1 MQFKFPKTHINS
13 VGLREMFTYTI
24 KRLLQ
29 SLVVVWAAVTLM
41 FALFFII
48 PGDPISLKSG
58 EKALPQEI
66 LDNIQRKYGLD
77 KPVYAQY
84 LRFWGNLLHGDLG
97 YSYKNDKSVN
107 TILHDGLSTSAR
119 LLFWGAL
126 FQLIIAFTVGLTSA
140 IKRGSLGD
148 RIGTVFSV
156 GIQGIPVF
164 VSGLLAQY
172 LFGVLPFQ
180 LHWDWLN
187 FFKPWPQSWH
197 LGVIPGDSWK
207 GIILPALVVAVV
219 DAAFIARMLR
229 SSLLEVLRADY
240 IRTAFA
246 KGLSARRVWFH
257 HALRN
262 ALIPVVTV
270 YGTSLIAIFGV
281 AVQTEKIFSLP
292 GMGSTIADS
301 ALSQDAPV
309 VLGLAIVVIAFG
321 AVVNLIVDLSY
332 ALIDPRIKIDA
343 KAVH

>member
-1 MQFKFPKTHINS
+1 
-13 VGLREMFTYTI
+13 MFTYTI

-29 SLVVVWAAVTLM
+29 TLIVVWAAVTLM

-58 EKALPQEI
+58 EKALPQSI
-66 LDNIQRKYGLD
+66 IDNINAKYGLD
-77 KPVYAQY
+77 QPTYVQY
-84 LRFWGNLLHGDLG
+84 FRFWGNLFQGDLG
-97 YSYKNDKSVN
+97 YSYKNDRSVN
-107 TILHDGLSTSAR
+107 QILTDGLSTSAR
-119 LLFWGAL
+119 LLFWGAF
-126 FQLIIAFTVGLTSA
+126 FQLIIALTVGLVSA

-148 RIGTVFSV
+148 KIGTVFTV

-180 LHWDWLN
+180 LKWDWAN
-187 FFKPWPQSWH
+187 FYKPWPNEWVF
-197 LGVIPGDSWK
+197 GVIPVGEWK
-207 GIILPALVVAVV
+207 GFILPALVVAVV

-262 ALIPVVTV
+262 AMIPVITV

-281 AVQTEKIFSLP
+281 AVQTEKVFSLP

-301 ALSQDAPV
+301 ALGQDAPV

-321 AVVNLIVDLSY
+321 AIVNLIVDLSY

>member
-1 MQFKFPKTHINS
+1 
-13 VGLREMFTYTI
+13 MFTYTI

-58 EKALPQEI
+58 EKALPPQI
-66 LDNIQRKYGLD
+66 LANINAKFGLD
-77 KPVYAQY
+77 QPTYVQY
-84 LRFWGNLLHGDLG
+84 FRFWKNLLKGDLG

-126 FQLIIAFTVGLTSA
+126 LQLIIALTVGLTSA

-156 GIQGIPVF
+156 GVQGIPVF

-180 LHWDWLN
+180 LHWNWIN
-187 FFKPWPQSWH
+187 FFKPWPQSWT
-197 LGVIPGDSWK
+197 LGVIPTDSWK
-207 GIILPALVVAVV
+207 GVVLPALVVAVV

-281 AVQTEKIFSLP
+281 AVQTEKVFSLP

-301 ALSQDAPV
+301 ALAQDSPV

-321 AVVNLIVDLSY
+321 AIVNLVVDLSY
-332 ALIDPRIKIDA
+332 ALIDPRIKIDS
-343 KAVH
+343 KVVH

>member
-1 MQFKFPKTHINS
+1 
-13 VGLREMFTYTI
+13 MFTYTI

-58 EKALPQEI
+58 EKALPPQI
-66 LDNIQRKYGLD
+66 LANINAKYGLD
-77 KPVYAQY
+77 QPTYVQY
-84 LRFWGNLLHGDLG
+84 FRFWKNLLKGDLG

-126 FQLIIAFTVGLTSA
+126 LQLIIALTVGLTSA

-156 GIQGIPVF
+156 GVQGIPVF

-180 LHWDWLN
+180 LHWNWIN
-187 FFKPWPQSWH
+187 FFKPWPQSWT
-197 LGVIPGDSWK
+197 LGVIPTDSWK
-207 GIILPALVVAVV
+207 GVVLPALVVAVV

-281 AVQTEKIFSLP
+281 AVQTEKVFSLP

-301 ALSQDAPV
+301 ALAQDSPV

-321 AVVNLIVDLSY
+321 AVVNLVVDLSY

-343 KAVH
+343 KVVH

>member
-1 MQFKFPKTHINS
+1 
-13 VGLREMFTYTI
+13 MFTYTI

-29 SLVVVWAAVTLM
+29 SLIVVWAAVTLM

-58 EKALPQEI
+58 EKALPAQI
-66 LDNIQRKYGLD
+66 LANINAKYGLD
-77 KPVYAQY
+77 QPTYVQY
-84 LRFWGNLLHGDLG
+84 FRFWKNLFKGDLG

-126 FQLIIAFTVGLTSA
+126 LQLIIALTVGLTSA

-148 RIGTVFSV
+148 RIGTIFSV
-156 GIQGIPVF
+156 GVQGIPVF

-180 LHWDWLN
+180 LHWNWIN
-187 FFKPWPQSWH
+187 FFKPWPQSWT
-197 LGVIPGDSWK
+197 LGVIPTDSWK
-207 GIILPALVVAVV
+207 GVVLPALVVAVV

-281 AVQTEKIFSLP
+281 AVQTEKVFSLP

-301 ALSQDAPV
+301 ALAQDSPV

-321 AVVNLIVDLSY
+321 AIVNLVVDLSY
-332 ALIDPRIKIDA
+332 ALIDPRIKIDS
-343 KAVH
+343 KVVH

>member
-1 MQFKFPKTHINS
+1 M
-13 VGLREMFTYTI
+13 LTYAI

-58 EKALPQEI
+58 EKSLPQSI
-66 LDNIQRKYGLD
+66 LDNINAKYGLD
-77 KPVYAQY
+77 QPVYVQY
-84 LRFWGNLLHGDLG
+84 FRFWKNLLHGDLG

-126 FQLIIAFTVGLTSA
+126 FQLIIALSVGLISA

-148 RIGTVFSV
+148 RIGTFFTV

-172 LFGVLPFQ
+172 FFGVLPFQ
-180 LHWDWLN
+180 IHWEWLN
-187 FFKPWPQSWH
+187 FYKPWPNEWVF
-197 LGVIPGDSWK
+197 GVIPVGEWR
-207 GIILPALVVAVV
+207 GFVLPAIVVAVV

-246 KGLSARRVWFH
+246 KGLSAKRVWLR

-281 AVQTEKIFSLP
+281 AVQTEKVFSLP

-301 ALSQDAPV
+301 ALGQDSPV

-321 AVVNLIVDLSY
+321 ALINLIVDLSY
-332 ALIDPRIKIDA
+332 ALIDPRIKVDA
-343 KAVH
+343 KVAH

>member
-1 MQFKFPKTHINS
+1 
-13 VGLREMFTYTI
+13 MFTYTV

-58 EKALPQEI
+58 EKALPPSI
-66 LDNIQRKYGLD
+66 LANINAKYGLD
-77 KPVYAQY
+77 QPTYVQY
-84 LRFWGNLLHGDLG
+84 FRFWGNLLDGDLG

-126 FQLIIAFTVGLTSA
+126 LQLIIALTVGLTSA

-197 LGVIPGDSWK
+197 LGVLPADNWK
-207 GIILPALVVAVV
+207 GIVLPALVVAVV

-281 AVQTEKIFSLP
+281 AVQTDKVFSLP

-301 ALSQDAPV
+301 ALSQDSPV

>member
-1 MQFKFPKTHINS
+1 
-13 VGLREMFTYTI
+13 
-24 KRLLQ
+24 
-29 SLVVVWAAVTLM
+29 
-41 FALFFII
+41 
-48 PGDPISLKSG
+48 
-58 EKALPQEI
+58 
-66 LDNIQRKYGLD
+66 
-77 KPVYAQY
+77 
-84 LRFWGNLLHGDLG
+84 
-97 YSYKNDKSVN
+97 
-107 TILHDGLSTSAR
+107 LHDGLSTSAR

-126 FQLIIAFTVGLTSA
+126 LQLIIALTVGLTSA

-148 RIGTVFSV
+148 RLGTVFSV

-187 FFKPWPQSWH
+187 FFKPWPQTWAF
-197 LGVIPGDSWK
+197 GVIPTDGWK
-207 GIILPALVVAVV
+207 GLVLPAFVVAVV

-262 ALIPVVTV
+262 ALIPVITV

-281 AVQTEKIFSLP
+281 AVQTEKVFSLP

-321 AVVNLIVDLSY
+321 AVINLIVDLSY
-332 ALIDPRIKIDA
+332 ALIDPRIKIDS

>member
-1 MQFKFPKTHINS
+1 
-13 VGLREMFTYTI
+13 MFTYTI

-29 SLVVVWAAVTLM
+29 SLIVVWAAVTLM

-58 EKALPQEI
+58 EKALPAQI
-66 LDNIQRKYGLD
+66 LANINAKYGLD
-77 KPVYAQY
+77 QPTYVQY
-84 LRFWGNLLHGDLG
+84 FRFWKNLLKGDLG

-126 FQLIIAFTVGLTSA
+126 LQLIIALTVGLTSA

-156 GIQGIPVF
+156 GVQGIPVF

-180 LHWDWLN
+180 MHWDWIN
-187 FFKPWPQSWH
+187 FFKPWPQSWA
-197 LGVIPGDSWK
+197 LGIFPTDSWK
-207 GIILPALVVAVV
+207 GVVLPALVVAVV

-281 AVQTEKIFSLP
+281 AVQTEKVFSLP

-301 ALSQDAPV
+301 ALAQDSPV

-321 AVVNLIVDLSY
+321 ALVNLVVDLSY
-332 ALIDPRIKIDA
+332 ALIDPRIKIDS

>member
-1 MQFKFPKTHINS
+1 
-13 VGLREMFTYTI
+13 
-24 KRLLQ
+24 
-29 SLVVVWAAVTLM
+29 
-41 FALFFII
+41 
-48 PGDPISLKSG
+48 
-58 EKALPQEI
+58 
-66 LDNIQRKYGLD
+66 
-77 KPVYAQY
+77 
-84 LRFWGNLLHGDLG
+84 
-97 YSYKNDKSVN
+97 
-107 TILHDGLSTSAR
+107 LHDGLSTSAR

-126 FQLIIAFTVGLTSA
+126 FQLIIALAVGLTSA

-172 LFGVLPFQ
+172 RFGVLPFQ
-180 LHWDWLN
+180 MGWDWLN
-187 FFKPWPQSWH
+187 FFKPWSQTWT
-197 LGVIPGDSWK
+197 LGVIPTESWK

-246 KGLSARRVWFH
+246 KGLSARRVWLH

-262 ALIPVVTV
+262 AMIPVVTV

-281 AVQTEKIFSLP
+281 AVQTEKVFSLP

-321 AVVNLIVDLSY
+321 AFVNLIVDLSY

>member
-1 MQFKFPKTHINS
+1 
-13 VGLREMFTYTI
+13 MFSYAI

-29 SLVVVWAAVTLM
+29 TLVVVWAATTLM

-58 EKALPQEI
+58 EKALPQSI
-66 LDNIQRKYGLD
+66 IDNINAKYGLD
-77 KPVYAQY
+77 KPAYVQY
-84 LRFWGNLLHGDLG
+84 FRFWNNLLHGDLG

-107 TILHDGLSTSAR
+107 QILTDGFQTSAR

-126 FQLIIAFTVGLTSA
+126 FQLIIALTVGLVSA

-148 RIGTVFSV
+148 KIGTVFTV

-172 LFGVLPFQ
+172 FFGVLPFQ
-180 LHWDWLN
+180 LNINWANLY
-187 FFKPWPQSWH
+187 KPWPMDWSF
-197 LGVIPGDSWK
+197 GVIPTSGWQ
-207 GIILPALVVAVV
+207 GILLPAMVVALV

-246 KGLSARRVWFH
+246 KGLSPRRVWFH

-270 YGTSLIAIFGV
+270 YGTSLIGIFGV
-281 AVQTEKIFSLP
+281 AVQTEKVFSLP

-301 ALSQDAPV
+301 ALGQDAPV

-321 AVVNLIVDLSY
+321 AIVNLIVDLSY
-332 ALIDPRIKIDA
+332 ALIDPRIKIDS
-343 KAVH
+343 KVVH

>member
-1 MQFKFPKTHINS
+1 M
-13 VGLREMFTYTI
+13 LTYAI

-29 SLVVVWAAVTLM
+29 SIVVVWAAVTLM

-58 EKALPQEI
+58 EKSLPQSI
-66 LDNIQRKYGLD
+66 LDNINAKYGLD
-77 KPVYAQY
+77 QPVYVQY
-84 LRFWGNLLHGDLG
+84 FRFWKNLLHGDLG

-126 FQLIIAFTVGLTSA
+126 FQLIIALSVGLISA

-148 RIGTVFSV
+148 RIGTFFTV

-172 LFGVLPFQ
+172 FFGVLPFQ
-180 LHWDWLN
+180 IHWEWLN
-187 FFKPWPQSWH
+187 FYKPWPNEWVF
-197 LGVIPGDSWK
+197 GVIPVGEWR
-207 GIILPALVVAVV
+207 GFVLPAIVVAVV

-246 KGLSARRVWFH
+246 KGLSAKRVWLR

-281 AVQTEKIFSLP
+281 AVQTEKVFSLP

-301 ALSQDAPV
+301 ALGQDSPV

-321 AVVNLIVDLSY
+321 ALINLIVDLSY
-332 ALIDPRIKIDA
+332 ALIDPRIKVDA
-343 KAVH
+343 KVAH

>member
-1 MQFKFPKTHINS
+1 M
-13 VGLREMFTYTI
+13 
-24 KRLLQ
+24 
-29 SLVVVWAAVTLM
+29 
-41 FALFFII
+41 I
-48 PGDPISLKSG
+48 P
-58 EKALPQEI
+58 
-66 LDNIQRKYGLD
+66 
-77 KPVYAQY
+77 
-84 LRFWGNLLHGDLG
+84 
-97 YSYKNDKSVN
+97 
-107 TILHDGLSTSAR
+107 T
-119 LLFWGAL
+119 
-126 FQLIIAFTVGLTSA
+126 
-140 IKRGSLGD
+140 
-148 RIGTVFSV
+148 
-156 GIQGIPVF
+156 
-164 VSGLLAQY
+164 
-172 LFGVLPFQ
+172 
-180 LHWDWLN
+180 
-187 FFKPWPQSWH
+187 
-197 LGVIPGDSWK
+197 DSWK
-207 GIILPALVVAVV
+207 GMILPALVVAVV

-281 AVQTEKIFSLP
+281 AVQTEKVFSLP

-321 AVVNLIVDLSY
+321 AFVNLVVDLSY

>member
-1 MQFKFPKTHINS
+1 MRHAFKKCLYDACKLLNS
-13 VGLREMFTYTI
+13 GSNAFHATACESPNGWSSAIRSTSFDYEVLP
-24 KRLLQ
+24 
-29 SLVVVWAAVTLM
+29 AAATM
-41 FALFFII
+41 AAALK
-48 PGDPISLKSG
+48 PGAAAIHDDV
-58 EKALPQEI
+58 A
-66 LDNIQRKYGLD
+66 
-77 KPVYAQY
+77 
-84 LRFWGNLLHGDLG
+84 GNLCYDWHIGD
-97 YSYKNDKSVN
+97 K
-107 TILHDGLSTSAR
+107 
-119 LLFWGAL
+119 
-126 FQLIIAFTVGLTSA
+126 
-140 IKRGSLGD
+140 
-148 RIGTVFSV
+148 
-156 GIQGIPVF
+156 
-164 VSGLLAQY
+164 
-172 LFGVLPFQ
+172 
-180 LHWDWLN
+180 
-187 FFKPWPQSWH
+187 
-197 LGVIPGDSWK
+197 
-207 GIILPALVVAVV
+207 AVV

-321 AVVNLIVDLSY
+321 AFVNLIVDLSY

>member
-1 MQFKFPKTHINS
+1 M
-13 VGLREMFTYTI
+13 LTYAI

-58 EKALPQEI
+58 EKSLPQSI
-66 LDNIQRKYGLD
+66 LDNINAKYGLD
-77 KPVYAQY
+77 QPTYVQY
-84 LRFWGNLLHGDLG
+84 FRFWKNLLHGDLG

-126 FQLIIAFTVGLTSA
+126 FQLIIALSVGLVSA

-148 RIGTVFSV
+148 RVGTFFTV

-172 LFGVLPFQ
+172 FFGVLPFQ
-180 LHWDWLN
+180 IHWDWLN
-187 FFKPWPQSWH
+187 FYKPWPSEWV
-197 LGVIPGDSWK
+197 LGVIPVGEWK
-207 GIILPALVVAVV
+207 GFVLPAIVVAVV

-246 KGLSARRVWFH
+246 KGLSAKRVWLR

-281 AVQTEKIFSLP
+281 AVQTEKVFSLP

-301 ALSQDAPV
+301 ALGQDSPV
-309 VLGLAIVVIAFG
+309 VLGLAIVVIGFG
-321 AVVNLIVDLSY
+321 ALVNLVVDLSY
-332 ALIDPRIKIDA
+332 ALIDPRIKVDA
-343 KAVH
+343 KVAH

>member
-1 MQFKFPKTHINS
+1 
-13 VGLREMFTYTI
+13 MFSYTI

-29 SLVVVWAAVTLM
+29 SFLVVWAAASLM

-58 EKALPQEI
+58 EKALPQSVI
-66 LDNIQRKYGLD
+66 DNINAKYGLD
-77 KPVYAQY
+77 KPVYDQY
-84 LRFWGNLLHGDLG
+84 LRFWKNLSHGDLG
-97 YSYKNDKSVN
+97 YSYKNDRSVN
-107 TILHDGLSTSAR
+107 QILSEGIQTSAR

-126 FQLIIAFTVGLTSA
+126 FQLIIALTVGLVSA

-148 RIGTVFSV
+148 KIGTVFTV

-180 LHWDWLN
+180 LHINWAN
-187 FFKPWPQSWH
+187 IFKPWPNEWAF
-197 LGVIPGDSWK
+197 GVIPQGQWQ
-207 GIILPALVVAVV
+207 GILLPAIVVAVV

-246 KGLSARRVWFH
+246 KGLSPRRVWFH

-262 ALIPVVTV
+262 ALIPVITV
-270 YGTSLIAIFGV
+270 YGTSLISIFGV
-281 AVQTEKIFSLP
+281 AVQTEKVFSLP

-301 ALSQDAPV
+301 ALGQDAPV
-309 VLGLAIVVIAFG
+309 VLGLSIVVIAFG
-321 AVVNLIVDLSY
+321 ALINLIVDLSY
-332 ALIDPRIKIDA
+332 ALIDPRIKIDS
-343 KAVH
+343 KVVH

>member
-1 MQFKFPKTHINS
+1 
-13 VGLREMFTYTI
+13 MFTYTI

-29 SLVVVWAAVTLM
+29 SLVVVWAAVSLM

-58 EKALPQEI
+58 EKALPPQI
-66 LDNIQRKYGLD
+66 LANINAKYGLD
-77 KPVYAQY
+77 QPTYVQY
-84 LRFWGNLLHGDLG
+84 FRFWKNLLKGDLG

-126 FQLIIAFTVGLTSA
+126 LQLIIALTVGFTSA

-156 GIQGIPVF
+156 GVQGIPVF
-164 VSGLLAQY
+164 VSGLLAQF

-180 LHWDWLN
+180 MHWNWIN
-187 FFKPWPQSWH
+187 FFKPWPQSWT
-197 LGVIPGDSWK
+197 LGVIPTDSWK
-207 GIILPALVVAVV
+207 GVVLPALVVAVV

-281 AVQTEKIFSLP
+281 AVQTEKVFSLP

-301 ALSQDAPV
+301 ALAQDSPV
-309 VLGLAIVVIAFG
+309 VLGLSIVVIAFG
-321 AVVNLIVDLSY
+321 ALVNLIVDLSY
-332 ALIDPRIKIDA
+332 AVIDPRIKIDS
-343 KAVH
+343 KVVH

>member
-1 MQFKFPKTHINS
+1 
-13 VGLREMFTYTI
+13 MFTYTI

-29 SLVVVWAAVTLM
+29 SLIVVWAAITLM
-41 FALFFII
+41 FVLFFII

-58 EKALPQEI
+58 EKSLPPSI
-66 LDNIQRKYGLD
+66 LANLNAKYGLD
-77 KPVYAQY
+77 QPTYVQY
-84 LRFWGNLLHGDLG
+84 LRFFGNLFRGDLG

-107 TILHDGLSTSAR
+107 SILSDGLSTSAR

-126 FQLIIAFTVGLTSA
+126 FQLIIALTVGLTSA

-156 GIQGIPVF
+156 GVQGIPVF

-180 LHWDWLN
+180 MGWGWLN
-187 FFKPWPQSWH
+187 FFKPWPQEWAF
-197 LGVIPGDSWK
+197 GIFPTDSWK
-207 GIILPALVVAVV
+207 GIILPAVVVAVV

-246 KGLSARRVWFH
+246 KGLSARRVWMH

-270 YGTSLIAIFGV
+270 YGTSLIGIFGV
-281 AVQTEKIFSLP
+281 AVQTEKVFSLP

-309 VLGLAIVVIAFG
+309 VLGLSIVVISFG
-321 AVVNLIVDLSY
+321 AFVNLIVDLSY
-332 ALIDPRIKIDA
+332 ALIDPRIKIES

>member
-1 MQFKFPKTHINS
+1 
-13 VGLREMFTYTI
+13 MFSYAI

-29 SLVVVWAAVTLM
+29 TLVVVWAATTLM

-48 PGDPISLKSG
+48 PGDPISLKSC
-58 EKALPQEI
+58 EKALPQSI
-66 LDNIQRKYGLD
+66 IDNINAKYGLD
-77 KPVYAQY
+77 KPAYVQY
-84 LRFWGNLLHGDLG
+84 FRFWNNLFHGDLG

-107 TILHDGLSTSAR
+107 QILTDGFQTSAR

-126 FQLIIAFTVGLTSA
+126 FQLIIALTVGLVSA

-148 RIGTVFSV
+148 KIGTVFTV

-180 LHWDWLN
+180 LHINWANLY
-187 FFKPWPQSWH
+187 KPWPAEWAF
-197 LGVIPGDSWK
+197 GVIPTTGWQ
-207 GIILPALVVAVV
+207 GILLPALVVAVV

-246 KGLSARRVWFH
+246 KGLSPRRVWFH

-262 ALIPVVTV
+262 ALIPVITV
-270 YGTSLIAIFGV
+270 YGTSLISIFGV
-281 AVQTEKIFSLP
+281 AVQTEKVFSLP

-301 ALSQDAPV
+301 ALGQDAPV

-321 AVVNLIVDLSY
+321 AIVNLIVDLSY

>member
-1 MQFKFPKTHINS
+1 MQ
-13 VGLREMFTYTI
+13 
-24 KRLLQ
+24 
-29 SLVVVWAAVTLM
+29 
-41 FALFFII
+41 
-48 PGDPISLKSG
+48 
-58 EKALPQEI
+58 
-66 LDNIQRKYGLD
+66 
-77 KPVYAQY
+77 
-84 LRFWGNLLHGDLG
+84 
-97 YSYKNDKSVN
+97 
-107 TILHDGLSTSAR
+107 DGLSTSAR

-126 FQLIIAFTVGLTSA
+126 LQLIIALTVGLTSA

-148 RIGTVFSV
+148 RIGSIFTV

-180 LHWDWLN
+180 MHWDWLN
-187 FFKPWPQSWH
+187 FFKPWPTTWH
-197 LGVIPGDSWK
+197 AGVIPGDSWK
-207 GIILPALVVAVV
+207 GIVLPALVVALV

-270 YGTSLIAIFGV
+270 YGTSLIGIFGV
-281 AVQTEKIFSLP
+281 AVQTEKVFSLP

-309 VLGLAIVVIAFG
+309 VLGLAIVVISFG

-332 ALIDPRIKIDA
+332 ALIDPRIKIDS